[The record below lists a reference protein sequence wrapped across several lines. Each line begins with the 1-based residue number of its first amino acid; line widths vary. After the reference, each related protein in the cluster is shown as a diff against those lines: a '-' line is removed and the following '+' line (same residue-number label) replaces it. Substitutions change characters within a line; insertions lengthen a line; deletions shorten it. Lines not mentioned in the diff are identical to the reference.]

1 MAQLIPITENPPAY
15 NEFREFVRPSPPD
28 RMVSTIRFESA
39 IITEIAE
46 NNIVEAE
53 LILPR
58 DAIRPVPVV
67 IILHYWGAHDFSIE
81 MRLANELLS
90 RGIGAAFV
98 PLPYHMKRTPPG
110 MISGTYALL
119 PSIEHLKTGIT
130 QSVFDVKRL
139 IDYLESRTDVDHTR
153 IGITGI
159 SLGGVLSSLVY
170 GVEPRIQVASVMMG
184 GGDFSYLIWHS
195 SITLETRNAFRN
207 NGVTEPILHEQL
219 KSVEP
224 LTYANSDKGDNIL
237 IIGARYDEVVPPES
251 VNKLISAYDAKEVV
265 WLSTGH
271 YGGALVERRLFR
283 ITSDFMESRFYGR
296 RFLTPESVGAPTI
309 RFGVMYNPDYELTL
323 SIGIDLWKPDKKS
336 PIRLSGWLTPE
347 GPALSL
353 GYFFEKGFSAG
364 FVTTKRKSTWG
375 MFWSFVL

>member
-1 MAQLIPITENPPAY
+1 MAQLIPITESPPAY
-15 NEFREFVRPSPPD
+15 GDFREFVRPSPPD
-28 RMVSTIRFESA
+28 RMTSTIRFESA
-39 IITEIAE
+39 IITEIEE

-58 DAIRPVPVV
+58 DAVKPIPVV

-81 MRLANELLS
+81 RRLANELLS

-98 PLPYHMKRTPPG
+98 PLPYHMKRTPQG
-110 MISGTYALL
+110 MISGAYALL

-130 QSVFDVKRL
+130 QSVLDVKRL
-139 IDYLESRTDVDHTR
+139 IDYFETRADIDHTR

-184 GGDFSYLIWHS
+184 GGDFAYLIWHS

-207 NGVTEPILHEQL
+207 NGITESILREEL
-219 KSVEP
+219 KPVEP
-224 LTYANSDKGDNIL
+224 LTYANHDRGDNIL

-251 VNKLISAYDAKEVV
+251 VNKLISAYGAKEVV
-265 WLSTGH
+265 WLATGH

-323 SIGIDLWKPDKKS
+323 SIGIDLWKPDKRS

-375 MFWSFVL
+375 IFWSFVL